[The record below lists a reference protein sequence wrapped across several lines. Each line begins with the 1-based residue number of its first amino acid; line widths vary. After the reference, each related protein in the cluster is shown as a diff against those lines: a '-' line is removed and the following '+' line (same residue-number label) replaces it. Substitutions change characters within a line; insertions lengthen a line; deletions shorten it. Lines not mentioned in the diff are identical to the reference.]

1 VQACFAPLA
10 ESSCSRTAAA
20 APRVHPP
27 RHQRAHGCVGSQP
40 LPLSLS
46 QLAAMAGASEA
57 AKQALDKALALL
69 TTIEAHSVATVISSV
84 QALVAKDALW
94 E

>member
-1 VQACFAPLA
+1 
-10 ESSCSRTAAA
+10 
-20 APRVHPP
+20 
-27 RHQRAHGCVGSQP
+27 
-40 LPLSLS
+40 
-46 QLAAMAGASEA
+46 MAGASEA